1 MFFKKSTVG
10 AWGTVFFPMLIS
22 LAFSRLLTQT
32 DFYFL
37 RNFPKAVILI
47 SFFSQIAVFDSVLA
61 FAVIPTCLITVSRY
75 RSKNIR
81 TGLVSL
87 SLYCGIITALISA
100 LFSAALFFALKMN
113 VKLETGFSEFVTV
126 LTIVAL
132 TIPFRWMQ
140 LSSTSLLHLE
150 KKGNIAVIVSFISI
164 FFNYIADYWFLK
176 LFGYIGC
183 LLSTLLITAG
193 TSISLT
199 LYLKARIR
207 KNGLG
212 KIILH
217 KSKNNIVKELSRIIF
232 LKMGM
237 SVVYGMILAGNISPV
252 ITFQFS
258 VLFEFTNFVSVI
270 PIAVYRTAVVFGK
283 TSFKEKVLN
292 IAASAAFIAIVYMLI
307 LLFLLEITSLYIA
320 QNTAEHNGIFVFYLK
335 TIGFLLFAESFTAF
349 LRADMQIKNKFIGT
363 TVIETAITYAFLI
376 PFVYFSLYFA
386 EYKATVAAFI
396 LNGLIIG
403 LLYLT
408 VLSLRKKDGNLQT
421 VSR

>member
-1 MFFKKSTVG
+1 
-10 AWGTVFFPMLIS
+10 
-22 LAFSRLLTQT
+22 
-32 DFYFL
+32 
-37 RNFPKAVILI
+37 
-47 SFFSQIAVFDSVLA
+47 
-61 FAVIPTCLITVSRY
+61 
-75 RSKNIR
+75 
-81 TGLVSL
+81 
-87 SLYCGIITALISA
+87 
-100 LFSAALFFALKMN
+100 
-113 VKLETGFSEFVTV
+113 
-126 LTIVAL
+126 
-132 TIPFRWMQ
+132 
-140 LSSTSLLHLE
+140 
-150 KKGNIAVIVSFISI
+150 
-164 FFNYIADYWFLK
+164 
-176 LFGYIGC
+176 
-183 LLSTLLITAG
+183 
-193 TSISLT
+193 
-199 LYLKARIR
+199 
-207 KNGLG
+207 
-212 KIILH
+212 
-217 KSKNNIVKELSRIIF
+217 
-232 LKMGM
+232 M

-252 ITFQFS
+252 ITFQFG

-292 IAASAAFIAIVYMLI
+292 ISASAAFIAIVYMLI

-376 PFVYFSLYFA
+376 PFVYLSLYFA